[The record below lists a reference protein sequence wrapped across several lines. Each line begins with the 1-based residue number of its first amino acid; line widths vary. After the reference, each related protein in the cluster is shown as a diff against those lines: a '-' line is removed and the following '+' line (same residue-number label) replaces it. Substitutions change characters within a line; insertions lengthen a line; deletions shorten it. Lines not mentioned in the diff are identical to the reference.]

1 MAAPRKKTEHGGPA
15 SLVDPVYRK
24 FTRSVQRALSGDDFY
39 RFFMESIANADNQIQ
54 FSNRR
59 EVKSVDPVWV
69 ENIEASMEAF
79 QHIIAMPRQE
89 FKEDE
94 LIVNVAYARRTG
106 QDVVRHLASHA
117 ALVEDYNKEDG
128 TVRPSR
134 VLQKYR
140 EESLGLYENRL
151 VFTALEQAYHF
162 TKIRHDALFGAMNDE
177 FGAKLK
183 VTSNMESATE
193 LVHMDLF
200 LHIRSTESML
210 ETDEK
215 NRDIFNRIS
224 RLYRV
229 LGVFM
234 NSPFAQQLAQFDR
247 VKGAI
252 HKTNILKRNPDYKA
266 AVKLLEFLR
275 SYDQVGYV
283 IAVVEQNPTVSET
296 FEKDIYHNILFNYLI
311 LKGYL
316 EDEESRRLPVLRK
329 PRQRKLK
336 PKFIKQV
343 IEELTEDYD
352 LPDVEVRKIL
362 IEELTKEQLMQE
374 EAAERRRL
382 VEEQAQ
388 RKKAEQERIK
398 AEKAAEKERLRQQRE
413 AERERIR
420 QEKAAEEA
428 RLQQEKME
436 REIEDRRRSG
446 LLKKEL
452 RRFNEELADRL
463 SQREAAA
470 EAAKAVKQQEDFAD
484 AARLL
489 EETQQR
495 KQEAAER
502 MERRRQ
508 EEKERLLREEKAEKD
523 RIRQEKKAE
532 AERRRQEEE
541 ARRAE
546 ELRQQ
551 QEAAERA
558 QQEQMAR
565 DMAALRPYLDEV
577 GVFTENRESRLRL
590 RAEEERRRA
599 EDARQREEA
608 RRRRREQKQ
617 LGNI

>member
-1 MAAPRKKTEHGGPA
+1 MAESKEKVNKKDL
-15 SLVDPVYRK
+15 LVDPVYRK

-106 QDVVRHLASHA
+106 QDVVRHLSSHA
-117 ALVEDYNKEDG
+117 ALVEDYNEEDG

-162 TKIRHDALFGAMNDE
+162 TKIRHDALFGAMGDQ

-224 RLYRV
+224 RLYRL

-234 NSPFAQQLAQFDR
+234 SSPFAQQLAQFDR

-388 RKKAEQERIK
+388 RKKEEQARIK
-398 AEKAAEKERLRQQRE
+398 AEKAAEKARIKAEKE
-413 AERERIR
+413 AEAARRR
-420 QEKAAEEA
+420 AEKEAEEQR
-428 RLQQEKME
+428 RLYERME
-436 REIEDRRRSG
+436 RETEDRRRKQALSAE
-446 LLKKEL
+446 LEYFREHLPERLAQRAEAEAEL
-452 RRFNEELADRL
+452 RQRA
-463 SQREAAA
+463 QREDYADAVQLLD
-470 EAAKAVKQQEDFAD
+470 EAAQREQEERER
-484 AARLL
+484 AAKL
-489 EETQQR
+489 
-495 KQEAAER
+495 
-502 MERRRQ
+502 RQ
-508 EEKERLLREEKAEKD
+508 EEKERRARERAA
-523 RIRQEKKAE
+523 AE
-532 AERRRQEEE
+532 AQRRQERQEE
-541 ARRAE
+541 KRRAE
-546 ELRQQ
+546 EEQAQQDAAASAPYQAALRLFDQQLPVRRQLRQQ
-551 QEAAERA
+551 Q
-558 QQEQMAR
+558 QEDR
-565 DMAALRPYLDEV
+565 R
-577 GVFTENRESRLRL
+577 
-590 RAEEERRRA
+590 RAEEERRAAIQQR
-599 EDARQREEA
+599 RQRTQSGI
-608 RRRRREQKQ
+608 R
-617 LGNI
+617 

>member
-1 MAAPRKKTEHGGPA
+1 MAASKEKVNKKDL
-15 SLVDPVYRK
+15 LVDPVYRK

-106 QDVVRHLASHA
+106 QDVVRHLSSHA
-117 ALVEDYNKEDG
+117 ALVEDYNEEDG

-162 TKIRHDALFGAMNDE
+162 TKIRHDALFGAMGDQ

-224 RLYRV
+224 RLYRL

-234 NSPFAQQLAQFDR
+234 SSPFAQQLAQFDR

-388 RKKAEQERIK
+388 RKKEEQARIK
-398 AEKAAEKERLRQQRE
+398 AEKAAEKARIKAEKE
-413 AERERIR
+413 AEAARRR
-420 QEKAAEEA
+420 AEKEAEEQR
-428 RLQQEKME
+428 RLYERME
-436 REIEDRRRSG
+436 RETEDRRRKQALSAE
-446 LLKKEL
+446 LEYFREHLPERLAQRAEIEAEL
-452 RRFNEELADRL
+452 RQRT
-463 SQREAAA
+463 QREDYADAVQLLD
-470 EAAKAVKQQEDFAD
+470 EAAQREQEERER
-484 AARLL
+484 AAKL
-489 EETQQR
+489 
-495 KQEAAER
+495 
-502 MERRRQ
+502 RQ
-508 EEKERLLREEKAEKD
+508 EEKERRARERAA
-523 RIRQEKKAE
+523 AE
-532 AERRRQEEE
+532 AQRRQERQEE
-541 ARRAE
+541 KRRAE
-546 ELRQQ
+546 EEQAQQDVAASAPYQAALRLFDQQLPVRRQLRQQ
-551 QEAAERA
+551 Q
-558 QQEQMAR
+558 QEDR
-565 DMAALRPYLDEV
+565 R
-577 GVFTENRESRLRL
+577 
-590 RAEEERRRA
+590 RAEEERRAAIQQR
-599 EDARQREEA
+599 RQRTQSGI
-608 RRRRREQKQ
+608 R
-617 LGNI
+617 

>member
-106 QDVVRHLASHA
+106 QDVVRHLSSHA
-117 ALVEDYNKEDG
+117 ALVEDYNEEDG

-162 TKIRHDALFGAMNDE
+162 TKIRHDALFGAMGDQ

-224 RLYRV
+224 RLYRL

-388 RKKAEQERIK
+388 RKKEEQARIK
-398 AEKAAEKERLRQQRE
+398 AEKAAEKARIKAEKE
-413 AERERIR
+413 AEAARRR
-420 QEKAAEEA
+420 AEKEAEESR
-428 RLQQEKME
+428 RLYERME
-436 REIEDRRRSG
+436 RETEDRRRKQALSAE
-446 LLKKEL
+446 LEYFREHLPERLAQRAEAEAEL
-452 RRFNEELADRL
+452 RQRA
-463 SQREAAA
+463 QREDYADAVQLLD
-470 EAAKAVKQQEDFAD
+470 EAAQREQEERER
-484 AARLL
+484 AAKL
-489 EETQQR
+489 
-495 KQEAAER
+495 
-502 MERRRQ
+502 RQ
-508 EEKERLLREEKAEKD
+508 EEKERRARERAA
-523 RIRQEKKAE
+523 AE
-532 AERRRQEEE
+532 AQRRQERQEE
-541 ARRAE
+541 KRRAE
-546 ELRQQ
+546 EEQAQQDAAASAPYQAALCLFDQQLPVRRQLRQQ
-551 QEAAERA
+551 Q
-558 QQEQMAR
+558 QEDR
-565 DMAALRPYLDEV
+565 R
-577 GVFTENRESRLRL
+577 
-590 RAEEERRRA
+590 RAEEERRAAIQQR
-599 EDARQREEA
+599 RQRTQSGI
-608 RRRRREQKQ
+608 R
-617 LGNI
+617 

>member
-106 QDVVRHLASHA
+106 QDVVRHLSSHA
-117 ALVEDYNKEDG
+117 ALVEDYNEEDG

-162 TKIRHDALFGAMNDE
+162 TKIRHDALFGAMGDQ

-215 NRDIFNRIS
+215 NRDIFDRIS
-224 RLYRV
+224 RLYRL

-234 NSPFAQQLAQFDR
+234 SSPFAQQLAQFDR

-388 RKKAEQERIK
+388 RKKEEQARIK
-398 AEKAAEKERLRQQRE
+398 AEKAAEKARIKAEKE
-413 AERERIR
+413 AEAARRR
-420 QEKAAEEA
+420 AEKEAEEQR
-428 RLQQEKME
+428 RLYERME
-436 REIEDRRRSG
+436 RETEDRRRKQALSAE
-446 LLKKEL
+446 LEYFREHLPERLAQRAEAEAEL
-452 RRFNEELADRL
+452 RQRA
-463 SQREAAA
+463 QREDYADAVQLLD
-470 EAAKAVKQQEDFAD
+470 EAA
-484 AARLL
+484 
-489 EETQQR
+489 QR
-495 KQEAAER
+495 KQEERERAAKL
-502 MERRRQ
+502 RQ
-508 EEKERLLREEKAEKD
+508 EEKERRARERAA
-523 RIRQEKKAE
+523 AE
-532 AERRRQEEE
+532 AQRRQERQEE
-541 ARRAE
+541 KRRAE
-546 ELRQQ
+546 EEQAQQDAAASAPYQAALRLFDQQLPVRRQLRQQ
-551 QEAAERA
+551 Q
-558 QQEQMAR
+558 QEDR
-565 DMAALRPYLDEV
+565 R
-577 GVFTENRESRLRL
+577 
-590 RAEEERRRA
+590 RAEEERRAAIQQR
-599 EDARQREEA
+599 RQRTQSGI
-608 RRRRREQKQ
+608 R
-617 LGNI
+617 

>member
-106 QDVVRHLASHA
+106 QDVVRHLSSHA
-117 ALVEDYNKEDG
+117 ALVEDYNEEEG

-162 TKIRHDALFGAMNDE
+162 TKIRHDALFGAMGDQ

-224 RLYRV
+224 RLYRL

-234 NSPFAQQLAQFDR
+234 SSPFAQQVAQFDR

-388 RKKAEQERIK
+388 RKKEEQARIK
-398 AEKAAEKERLRQQRE
+398 AEKTAEKARIKAEKEAEAARRRAEKE
-413 AERERIR
+413 AEESRRLYER
-420 QEKAAEEA
+420 
-428 RLQQEKME
+428 ME
-436 REIEDRRRSG
+436 RETEDRRRKQALSAE
-446 LLKKEL
+446 LEYFREHLPERLAQRAEAEAEL
-452 RRFNEELADRL
+452 RQRA
-463 SQREAAA
+463 QREDYADAVQLLD
-470 EAAKAVKQQEDFAD
+470 EAAQREQEERER
-484 AARLL
+484 AAKL
-489 EETQQR
+489 
-495 KQEAAER
+495 
-502 MERRRQ
+502 RQ
-508 EEKERLLREEKAEKD
+508 EEKERRARERAA
-523 RIRQEKKAE
+523 AE
-532 AERRRQEEE
+532 AQRRQERQEE
-541 ARRAE
+541 KRRAE
-546 ELRQQ
+546 EEQAQQDVAASAPYQAALRLFDQQLPVRRQLRQQ
-551 QEAAERA
+551 Q
-558 QQEQMAR
+558 QEDR
-565 DMAALRPYLDEV
+565 C
-577 GVFTENRESRLRL
+577 
-590 RAEEERRRA
+590 RAEEERRAAIQQR
-599 EDARQREEA
+599 RQRTQSGI
-608 RRRRREQKQ
+608 R
-617 LGNI
+617 

>member
-1 MAAPRKKTEHGGPA
+1 MAASKEKVNKKDL
-15 SLVDPVYRK
+15 LVDPVYRK

-106 QDVVRHLASHA
+106 QDVVRHLSSHA
-117 ALVEDYNKEDG
+117 ALVEDYNEEDG

-162 TKIRHDALFGAMNDE
+162 TKIRHDALFGAMGDQ

-224 RLYRV
+224 RLYRL

-234 NSPFAQQLAQFDR
+234 SSPFAQQLAQFDR
-247 VKGAI
+247 IKGAI

-296 FEKDIYHNILFNYLI
+296 FEKDISHNLLFNYLI

-388 RKKAEQERIK
+388 RKKEEQARIK
-398 AEKAAEKERLRQQRE
+398 AEKAAEKARIKAEKE
-413 AERERIR
+413 AEAARRR
-420 QEKAAEEA
+420 AEKEAEEQR
-428 RLQQEKME
+428 RLYERME
-436 REIEDRRRSG
+436 RETEDRRRKQALSAE
-446 LLKKEL
+446 LEYFREHLPERLAQRAEAEAEL
-452 RRFNEELADRL
+452 RQRA
-463 SQREAAA
+463 QREDYADAVQLLD
-470 EAAKAVKQQEDFAD
+470 EAAQREQEERER
-484 AARLL
+484 AAKL
-489 EETQQR
+489 
-495 KQEAAER
+495 
-502 MERRRQ
+502 RQ
-508 EEKERLLREEKAEKD
+508 EEKERRARERAA
-523 RIRQEKKAE
+523 AE
-532 AERRRQEEE
+532 AQRRQERQEE
-541 ARRAE
+541 KRRAE
-546 ELRQQ
+546 EEQAQQDAAASAPYQAALRLFDQQLPVRRQLRQQ
-551 QEAAERA
+551 Q
-558 QQEQMAR
+558 QEDR
-565 DMAALRPYLDEV
+565 R
-577 GVFTENRESRLRL
+577 
-590 RAEEERRRA
+590 RAEEERRAAIQQR
-599 EDARQREEA
+599 RQRTQSGI
-608 RRRRREQKQ
+608 R
-617 LGNI
+617 

>member
-106 QDVVRHLASHA
+106 QDVVRHLSSHA
-117 ALVEDYNKEDG
+117 ALVEDYNEEEG

-162 TKIRHDALFGAMNDE
+162 TKIRHDALFGAMGDQ

-224 RLYRV
+224 RLYRL

-234 NSPFAQQLAQFDR
+234 SSPFAQQLAQFDR

-388 RKKAEQERIK
+388 RKKEEQARIK
-398 AEKAAEKERLRQQRE
+398 AEKTAEKARIKAEKEAEAARRRAEKE
-413 AERERIR
+413 AEESRRLYER
-420 QEKAAEEA
+420 
-428 RLQQEKME
+428 ME
-436 REIEDRRRSG
+436 RETEDRRRKQALSAE
-446 LLKKEL
+446 LEYFREHLPERLAQRAEAEAEL
-452 RRFNEELADRL
+452 RQRA
-463 SQREAAA
+463 QREDYADAVQLLD
-470 EAAKAVKQQEDFAD
+470 EAAQREQEERER
-484 AARLL
+484 AAKL
-489 EETQQR
+489 
-495 KQEAAER
+495 
-502 MERRRQ
+502 RQ
-508 EEKERLLREEKAEKD
+508 EEKERRARERAA
-523 RIRQEKKAE
+523 AE
-532 AERRRQEEE
+532 AQRRQERQEE
-541 ARRAE
+541 KRRAE
-546 ELRQQ
+546 EEQAQQDVAASAPYQAALRLFDQQLPVRRQLRQQ
-551 QEAAERA
+551 Q
-558 QQEQMAR
+558 QEDR
-565 DMAALRPYLDEV
+565 C
-577 GVFTENRESRLRL
+577 
-590 RAEEERRRA
+590 RAEEERRAAIQQR
-599 EDARQREEA
+599 RQRTQSGI
-608 RRRRREQKQ
+608 R
-617 LGNI
+617 

>member
-106 QDVVRHLASHA
+106 QDVVRHLSSHA
-117 ALVEDYNKEDG
+117 ALVEDYNEEEG

-162 TKIRHDALFGAMNDE
+162 TKIRHDALFGAMGDQ

-224 RLYRV
+224 RLYRL

-234 NSPFAQQLAQFDR
+234 SSPFAQQVAQFDR

-388 RKKAEQERIK
+388 RKKEEQARIK
-398 AEKAAEKERLRQQRE
+398 AEKAAEKARIKAEKE
-413 AERERIR
+413 AEAARRR
-420 QEKAAEEA
+420 AEKEAEESR
-428 RLQQEKME
+428 RLYERME
-436 REIEDRRRSG
+436 RETEDRRRKQALSAE
-446 LLKKEL
+446 LEYFREHLPERLAQRAEAEAEL
-452 RRFNEELADRL
+452 RQRA
-463 SQREAAA
+463 QREDYADAVQLLD
-470 EAAKAVKQQEDFAD
+470 EAAQREQEERER
-484 AARLL
+484 AAKL
-489 EETQQR
+489 
-495 KQEAAER
+495 
-502 MERRRQ
+502 RQ
-508 EEKERLLREEKAEKD
+508 EEKERRARERAA
-523 RIRQEKKAE
+523 AE
-532 AERRRQEEE
+532 AQRRQERQEE
-541 ARRAE
+541 KRRAE
-546 ELRQQ
+546 EEQAQQDVAASAPYQAALRLFDQQLPVRRQLRQQ
-551 QEAAERA
+551 Q
-558 QQEQMAR
+558 QEDR
-565 DMAALRPYLDEV
+565 C
-577 GVFTENRESRLRL
+577 
-590 RAEEERRRA
+590 RAEEERRAAIQQR
-599 EDARQREEA
+599 RQRTQSGI
-608 RRRRREQKQ
+608 R
-617 LGNI
+617 

>member
-1 MAAPRKKTEHGGPA
+1 MAAPRKNTEHGGPA

-106 QDVVRHLASHA
+106 QDVVRHLSSHA
-117 ALVEDYNKEDG
+117 ALVEDYNEEDG

-162 TKIRHDALFGAMNDE
+162 TKIRHDALFGAMGDQ

-224 RLYRV
+224 RLYRL

-388 RKKAEQERIK
+388 RKKEEQARIK
-398 AEKAAEKERLRQQRE
+398 AEKAAEKARIKAEKE
-413 AERERIR
+413 AEAARRR
-420 QEKAAEEA
+420 AEKEAEEQR
-428 RLQQEKME
+428 RLYERME
-436 REIEDRRRSG
+436 RETEDRRRKQALSAE
-446 LLKKEL
+446 LEYFREHLPERLAQRAEAEAEL
-452 RRFNEELADRL
+452 RQRA
-463 SQREAAA
+463 QREDYADAVQLLD
-470 EAAKAVKQQEDFAD
+470 EAAQREQEERER
-484 AARLL
+484 AAKL
-489 EETQQR
+489 
-495 KQEAAER
+495 
-502 MERRRQ
+502 RQ
-508 EEKERLLREEKAEKD
+508 EEKERRARERAA
-523 RIRQEKKAE
+523 AE
-532 AERRRQEEE
+532 AQRRQERQEE
-541 ARRAE
+541 KRRAE
-546 ELRQQ
+546 EEQAQQDAAASAPYQAALRLFDQQLPVRRQLRQQ
-551 QEAAERA
+551 Q
-558 QQEQMAR
+558 QEDR
-565 DMAALRPYLDEV
+565 R
-577 GVFTENRESRLRL
+577 
-590 RAEEERRRA
+590 RAEEERRAAIQQR
-599 EDARQREEA
+599 RQRTQSGI
-608 RRRRREQKQ
+608 R
-617 LGNI
+617 

>member
-39 RFFMESIANADNQIQ
+39 QFFMESIANADNQIQ

-106 QDVVRHLASHA
+106 QDVVRHLSSHA
-117 ALVEDYNKEDG
+117 ALVEDYNEEEG

-162 TKIRHDALFGAMNDE
+162 TKIRHDALFGAMGDQ

-224 RLYRV
+224 RLYRL

-316 EDEESRRLPVLRK
+316 EDEESRRLPMLRK

-388 RKKAEQERIK
+388 RKREEQARIK
-398 AEKAAEKERLRQQRE
+398 AEKAAEKARIKAEKE
-413 AERERIR
+413 AEAARRR
-420 QEKAAEEA
+420 AEKEAEESR
-428 RLQQEKME
+428 RLYERME
-436 REIEDRRRSG
+436 RETEDRRRKQALSAE
-446 LLKKEL
+446 LEYFREHLPERLAQRAEAEAEL
-452 RRFNEELADRL
+452 RQRA
-463 SQREAAA
+463 QREDYADAVQLLD
-470 EAAKAVKQQEDFAD
+470 EAAQREQEERER
-484 AARLL
+484 AAKL
-489 EETQQR
+489 
-495 KQEAAER
+495 
-502 MERRRQ
+502 RQ
-508 EEKERLLREEKAEKD
+508 EEKERRARERAA
-523 RIRQEKKAE
+523 AE
-532 AERRRQEEE
+532 AQRRQERQEE
-541 ARRAE
+541 KRRAE
-546 ELRQQ
+546 EEQAQQDAAASAPYQAALRLFDQQLPVRRQLRQQ
-551 QEAAERA
+551 Q
-558 QQEQMAR
+558 QEDR
-565 DMAALRPYLDEV
+565 R
-577 GVFTENRESRLRL
+577 
-590 RAEEERRRA
+590 RAEEERRAAIQQR
-599 EDARQREEA
+599 RQRTQSGI
-608 RRRRREQKQ
+608 R
-617 LGNI
+617 

>member
-79 QHIIAMPRQE
+79 QQIIAMPRQE

-106 QDVVRHLASHA
+106 QDVVRHLSSHA
-117 ALVEDYNKEDG
+117 ALVEDYNEEDG

-162 TKIRHDALFGAMNDE
+162 TKIRHDALFGAMGDQ

-224 RLYRV
+224 RLYRL

-234 NSPFAQQLAQFDR
+234 SSPFAQQLAQFDR

-388 RKKAEQERIK
+388 RKKEEQARIK
-398 AEKAAEKERLRQQRE
+398 AEKAAEKARIKAEKE
-413 AERERIR
+413 AEAARRR
-420 QEKAAEEA
+420 AEKEAEEQR
-428 RLQQEKME
+428 RLYERME
-436 REIEDRRRSG
+436 RETEDRRRKQALSAE
-446 LLKKEL
+446 LEYFREHLPERLAQRAEAEAEL
-452 RRFNEELADRL
+452 RQRA
-463 SQREAAA
+463 QREDYADAVQLLD
-470 EAAKAVKQQEDFAD
+470 EAAQREQEERER
-484 AARLL
+484 AAKL
-489 EETQQR
+489 
-495 KQEAAER
+495 
-502 MERRRQ
+502 RQ
-508 EEKERLLREEKAEKD
+508 EEKERRARERAA
-523 RIRQEKKAE
+523 AE
-532 AERRRQEEE
+532 AQRRQERQEE
-541 ARRAE
+541 KRRAE
-546 ELRQQ
+546 EEQAQQDAAASAPYQAALRLFDQQLPVRRQLRQQ
-551 QEAAERA
+551 Q
-558 QQEQMAR
+558 QEDR
-565 DMAALRPYLDEV
+565 R
-577 GVFTENRESRLRL
+577 
-590 RAEEERRRA
+590 RAEEERRAAIQQR
-599 EDARQREEA
+599 RQRTQSGI
-608 RRRRREQKQ
+608 R
-617 LGNI
+617 

>member
-1 MAAPRKKTEHGGPA
+1 MAASKEKVNKKDL
-15 SLVDPVYRK
+15 LVDSVYRK

-106 QDVVRHLASHA
+106 QDVVRHLSSHA
-117 ALVEDYNKEDG
+117 ALVEDYNEEDG

-162 TKIRHDALFGAMNDE
+162 TKIRHDALFGAMGDQ

-224 RLYRV
+224 RLYRL

-234 NSPFAQQLAQFDR
+234 SSPFAQQLAQFDR

-388 RKKAEQERIK
+388 RKKEEQARIK
-398 AEKAAEKERLRQQRE
+398 AEKAAEKARIKAEKE
-413 AERERIR
+413 AEAARRR
-420 QEKAAEEA
+420 AEKEAEESR
-428 RLQQEKME
+428 RLYERME
-436 REIEDRRRSG
+436 RETEDRRRKQALSAE
-446 LLKKEL
+446 LEYFREHLPERLAQRAEAEAEL
-452 RRFNEELADRL
+452 RQRA
-463 SQREAAA
+463 QREDYADAVQLLD
-470 EAAKAVKQQEDFAD
+470 EAAQREQEERER
-484 AARLL
+484 AAKL
-489 EETQQR
+489 
-495 KQEAAER
+495 
-502 MERRRQ
+502 RQ
-508 EEKERLLREEKAEKD
+508 EEKERRARERAA
-523 RIRQEKKAE
+523 AE
-532 AERRRQEEE
+532 AQRRQERQEE
-541 ARRAE
+541 KRRAE
-546 ELRQQ
+546 EEQAQQDAAASAPYQAALCLFDQQLPVRRQLRQQ
-551 QEAAERA
+551 Q
-558 QQEQMAR
+558 QEDR
-565 DMAALRPYLDEV
+565 R
-577 GVFTENRESRLRL
+577 
-590 RAEEERRRA
+590 RAEEERRAAIQQR
-599 EDARQREEA
+599 RQRTQSGI
-608 RRRRREQKQ
+608 R
-617 LGNI
+617 

>member
-1 MAAPRKKTEHGGPA
+1 MAASKEKVNKKDL
-15 SLVDPVYRK
+15 LVDPVYRK

-106 QDVVRHLASHA
+106 QDVVRHLSSHA
-117 ALVEDYNKEDG
+117 ALVEDYNEEEG

-162 TKIRHDALFGAMNDE
+162 TKIRHDALFGAMGDQ

-224 RLYRV
+224 RLYRL

-388 RKKAEQERIK
+388 RKREEQARIK
-398 AEKAAEKERLRQQRE
+398 AEKAAEKARIKAEKE
-413 AERERIR
+413 AEAARRR
-420 QEKAAEEA
+420 AEKEAEESR
-428 RLQQEKME
+428 RLYERME
-436 REIEDRRRSG
+436 RETEDRRRKQALSAE
-446 LLKKEL
+446 LEYFREHLPERLAQRAEAEAEL
-452 RRFNEELADRL
+452 RQRA
-463 SQREAAA
+463 QREDYADAVQLLD
-470 EAAKAVKQQEDFAD
+470 EAAQREQEERER
-484 AARLL
+484 AAKL
-489 EETQQR
+489 
-495 KQEAAER
+495 
-502 MERRRQ
+502 RQ
-508 EEKERLLREEKAEKD
+508 EEKERRARERAA
-523 RIRQEKKAE
+523 AE
-532 AERRRQEEE
+532 AQRRQERQEE
-541 ARRAE
+541 KRRAE
-546 ELRQQ
+546 EELAQQDAAASAPYQAALRLFDQQLPVRRQLRQQ
-551 QEAAERA
+551 Q
-558 QQEQMAR
+558 QEDR
-565 DMAALRPYLDEV
+565 R
-577 GVFTENRESRLRL
+577 
-590 RAEEERRRA
+590 RAEEERRAAIQQR
-599 EDARQREEA
+599 RQRTQSGI
-608 RRRRREQKQ
+608 R
-617 LGNI
+617 

>member
-1 MAAPRKKTEHGGPA
+1 MAASKEKVNKKDL
-15 SLVDPVYRK
+15 LVDPVYRK

-106 QDVVRHLASHA
+106 QDVVRHLSSHA
-117 ALVEDYNKEDG
+117 ALVEDYNEEDG

-162 TKIRHDALFGAMNDE
+162 TKIRHDALFGAMGDQ

-224 RLYRV
+224 RLYRL

-234 NSPFAQQLAQFDR
+234 SSPFAQQLAQFDR
-247 VKGAI
+247 IKGAI

-388 RKKAEQERIK
+388 RKKEEQARIK
-398 AEKAAEKERLRQQRE
+398 AEKAAEKARIKAEKE
-413 AERERIR
+413 AEAARRR
-420 QEKAAEEA
+420 AEKEAEEQR
-428 RLQQEKME
+428 RLYERME
-436 REIEDRRRSG
+436 RETEDRRRKQALSAE
-446 LLKKEL
+446 LEYFREHLPERLAQRAEAEAEL
-452 RRFNEELADRL
+452 RQRA
-463 SQREAAA
+463 QREDYADAVQLLD
-470 EAAKAVKQQEDFAD
+470 EAAQREQEERER
-484 AARLL
+484 AAKL
-489 EETQQR
+489 
-495 KQEAAER
+495 
-502 MERRRQ
+502 RQ
-508 EEKERLLREEKAEKD
+508 EEKERRARERAA
-523 RIRQEKKAE
+523 AE
-532 AERRRQEEE
+532 AQRRQERQEE
-541 ARRAE
+541 KRRAE
-546 ELRQQ
+546 EEQAQQDAAASAPYQAALRLFDQQLPVRRQLRQQ
-551 QEAAERA
+551 Q
-558 QQEQMAR
+558 QEDR
-565 DMAALRPYLDEV
+565 R
-577 GVFTENRESRLRL
+577 
-590 RAEEERRRA
+590 RAEEERRAAIQQR
-599 EDARQREEA
+599 RQRTQSGI
-608 RRRRREQKQ
+608 R
-617 LGNI
+617 

>member
-106 QDVVRHLASHA
+106 QDVVRHLSSHA
-117 ALVEDYNKEDG
+117 ALVEDYNEEDG

-162 TKIRHDALFGAMNDE
+162 TKIRHDALFGAMGDQ

-224 RLYRV
+224 RLYRL

-234 NSPFAQQLAQFDR
+234 SSPFAQQLAQFDR

-388 RKKAEQERIK
+388 RKKEEQARIK
-398 AEKAAEKERLRQQRE
+398 AEKAAEKARIKAEKE
-413 AERERIR
+413 AEAARRR
-420 QEKAAEEA
+420 AEKEAEEQR
-428 RLQQEKME
+428 RLYERME
-436 REIEDRRRSG
+436 RETEDRRRKQALSAE
-446 LLKKEL
+446 LEYFREHLPERLAQRAEIEAEL
-452 RRFNEELADRL
+452 RQRT
-463 SQREAAA
+463 QREDYADAVQLLD
-470 EAAKAVKQQEDFAD
+470 EAAQREQEERER
-484 AARLL
+484 AAKL
-489 EETQQR
+489 
-495 KQEAAER
+495 
-502 MERRRQ
+502 RQ
-508 EEKERLLREEKAEKD
+508 EEKERRARERAA
-523 RIRQEKKAE
+523 AE
-532 AERRRQEEE
+532 AQRRQERQEE
-541 ARRAE
+541 KRRAE
-546 ELRQQ
+546 EEQAQQDVAASAPYQAALRLFDQQLPVRRQLRQQ
-551 QEAAERA
+551 Q
-558 QQEQMAR
+558 QEDR
-565 DMAALRPYLDEV
+565 R
-577 GVFTENRESRLRL
+577 
-590 RAEEERRRA
+590 RAEEERRAAIQQR
-599 EDARQREEA
+599 RQRTQSGI
-608 RRRRREQKQ
+608 R
-617 LGNI
+617 

>member
-106 QDVVRHLASHA
+106 QDVVRHLSSHA
-117 ALVEDYNKEDG
+117 ALVEDYNEEDG

-162 TKIRHDALFGAMNDE
+162 TKIRHDALFGAMGDQ

-224 RLYRV
+224 RLYRL

-388 RKKAEQERIK
+388 RKKEEQARIK
-398 AEKAAEKERLRQQRE
+398 AEKAAEKARIKAEKE
-413 AERERIR
+413 AEAARRR
-420 QEKAAEEA
+420 AEKEAEEQR
-428 RLQQEKME
+428 RLYERME
-436 REIEDRRRSG
+436 RETEDRRRKQALSAE
-446 LLKKEL
+446 LEYFREHLPERLAQRAEAEAEL
-452 RRFNEELADRL
+452 RQRA
-463 SQREAAA
+463 QREDYADAVQLLD
-470 EAAKAVKQQEDFAD
+470 EAAQREQEERER
-484 AARLL
+484 AAKL
-489 EETQQR
+489 
-495 KQEAAER
+495 
-502 MERRRQ
+502 RQ
-508 EEKERLLREEKAEKD
+508 EEKERRARERAA
-523 RIRQEKKAE
+523 AE
-532 AERRRQEEE
+532 AQRRQERQEE
-541 ARRAE
+541 KRRAE
-546 ELRQQ
+546 EEQAQQDAAASAPYQAALRLFDQQLPVRRQLRQQ
-551 QEAAERA
+551 Q
-558 QQEQMAR
+558 QEDR
-565 DMAALRPYLDEV
+565 R
-577 GVFTENRESRLRL
+577 
-590 RAEEERRRA
+590 RAEEERHAAIQQR
-599 EDARQREEA
+599 RQRTQSGI
-608 RRRRREQKQ
+608 R
-617 LGNI
+617 

>member
-106 QDVVRHLASHA
+106 QDVVRHLSSHA
-117 ALVEDYNKEDG
+117 ALVEDYNEEEG

-162 TKIRHDALFGAMNDE
+162 TKIRHDALFGAMGDQ

-224 RLYRV
+224 RLYRL

-316 EDEESRRLPVLRK
+316 EDEESRRLPMLRK

-388 RKKAEQERIK
+388 RKKEEQARIK
-398 AEKAAEKERLRQQRE
+398 AEKAAEKARIKAEKE
-413 AERERIR
+413 AEAARRR
-420 QEKAAEEA
+420 AEKEAEEQR
-428 RLQQEKME
+428 RLYERME
-436 REIEDRRRSG
+436 RETEDRRRKQALSAE
-446 LLKKEL
+446 LEYFREHLPERLAQRAEAEAEL
-452 RRFNEELADRL
+452 RQRA
-463 SQREAAA
+463 QREDYADAVQLLD
-470 EAAKAVKQQEDFAD
+470 EAAQREQEERER
-484 AARLL
+484 AAKL
-489 EETQQR
+489 
-495 KQEAAER
+495 
-502 MERRRQ
+502 RQ
-508 EEKERLLREEKAEKD
+508 EEKERRARERAA
-523 RIRQEKKAE
+523 AE
-532 AERRRQEEE
+532 AQRRQERQEE
-541 ARRAE
+541 KRRAE
-546 ELRQQ
+546 EEQAQQDAAASAPYQAALRLFDQQLPVRRQLRQQ
-551 QEAAERA
+551 Q
-558 QQEQMAR
+558 QEDR
-565 DMAALRPYLDEV
+565 R
-577 GVFTENRESRLRL
+577 
-590 RAEEERRRA
+590 RAEEERRAAIQQR
-599 EDARQREEA
+599 RQRTQSGI
-608 RRRRREQKQ
+608 R
-617 LGNI
+617 

>member
-106 QDVVRHLASHA
+106 QDVVRHLSSHA
-117 ALVEDYNKEDG
+117 ALVEDYNEEDG

-162 TKIRHDALFGAMNDE
+162 TKIRHDALFGAMGDQ

-224 RLYRV
+224 RLYRL

-234 NSPFAQQLAQFDR
+234 SSPFAQQLAQFDR

-316 EDEESRRLPVLRK
+316 EDEESRRLPMLRK

-388 RKKAEQERIK
+388 RKKEEQARIK
-398 AEKAAEKERLRQQRE
+398 AEKAAEKARIKAEKE
-413 AERERIR
+413 AEAARRR
-420 QEKAAEEA
+420 AEKEAEEQR
-428 RLQQEKME
+428 RLYERME
-436 REIEDRRRSG
+436 RETEDRRRKQALSAE
-446 LLKKEL
+446 LEYFREHLPERLAQRAEVEAEL
-452 RRFNEELADRL
+452 RQRA
-463 SQREAAA
+463 QREDYADAVQLLD
-470 EAAKAVKQQEDFAD
+470 EAAQREQEERER
-484 AARLL
+484 AAKL
-489 EETQQR
+489 
-495 KQEAAER
+495 
-502 MERRRQ
+502 RQ
-508 EEKERLLREEKAEKD
+508 EEKERRARERAA
-523 RIRQEKKAE
+523 AE
-532 AERRRQEEE
+532 AQRRQERQEE
-541 ARRAE
+541 KRRAE
-546 ELRQQ
+546 EEQAQQDVAASAPYQAALRLFDQQLPVRRQLRQQ
-551 QEAAERA
+551 Q
-558 QQEQMAR
+558 QEDR
-565 DMAALRPYLDEV
+565 R
-577 GVFTENRESRLRL
+577 
-590 RAEEERRRA
+590 RAEEERRAAIQQR
-599 EDARQREEA
+599 RQRTQSGI
-608 RRRRREQKQ
+608 R
-617 LGNI
+617 

>member
-106 QDVVRHLASHA
+106 QDVVRHLSSHA
-117 ALVEDYNKEDG
+117 ALVEDYNEEDG

-162 TKIRHDALFGAMNDE
+162 TKIRHDALFGAMGDQ

-224 RLYRV
+224 RLYRL

-234 NSPFAQQLAQFDR
+234 SSPFAQQLAQFDR

-388 RKKAEQERIK
+388 RKKEEQARIK
-398 AEKAAEKERLRQQRE
+398 AEKAAEKARIKAEKE
-413 AERERIR
+413 AEAARRR
-420 QEKAAEEA
+420 AEKEAEESR
-428 RLQQEKME
+428 RLYERME
-436 REIEDRRRSG
+436 RETEDRRRKQALSAE
-446 LLKKEL
+446 LEYFREHLPERLAQRAEAEAEL
-452 RRFNEELADRL
+452 RQRA
-463 SQREAAA
+463 QREDYADAVQLLD
-470 EAAKAVKQQEDFAD
+470 EAAQREQEERER
-484 AARLL
+484 AAKL
-489 EETQQR
+489 
-495 KQEAAER
+495 
-502 MERRRQ
+502 RQ
-508 EEKERLLREEKAEKD
+508 EEKERRARERAA
-523 RIRQEKKAE
+523 AE
-532 AERRRQEEE
+532 AQRRQERQEE
-541 ARRAE
+541 KRRAE
-546 ELRQQ
+546 EEQAQQDAAASAPYQAALCLFDQQLPVRRQLRQQ
-551 QEAAERA
+551 Q
-558 QQEQMAR
+558 QEDR
-565 DMAALRPYLDEV
+565 R
-577 GVFTENRESRLRL
+577 
-590 RAEEERRRA
+590 RAEEERRAAIQQR
-599 EDARQREEA
+599 RQRTQSGI
-608 RRRRREQKQ
+608 R
-617 LGNI
+617 

>member
-106 QDVVRHLASHA
+106 QDVVRHLSSHA
-117 ALVEDYNKEDG
+117 ALVEDYNEEDG

-162 TKIRHDALFGAMNDE
+162 TKIRHDALFGAMGDQ

-224 RLYRV
+224 RLYRL

-234 NSPFAQQLAQFDR
+234 SSPFAQQLAQFDR

-388 RKKAEQERIK
+388 RKKEEQARIK
-398 AEKAAEKERLRQQRE
+398 AEKAAEKARIKAEKE
-413 AERERIR
+413 AEAARRR
-420 QEKAAEEA
+420 AEKEAEEQR
-428 RLQQEKME
+428 RLYERME
-436 REIEDRRRSG
+436 RETEDRRRKQALSAE
-446 LLKKEL
+446 LEYFREHLPERLAQRAEAEAEL
-452 RRFNEELADRL
+452 RQRA
-463 SQREAAA
+463 QREDYADAVQLLD
-470 EAAKAVKQQEDFAD
+470 EAAQREQEERER
-484 AARLL
+484 AAKL
-489 EETQQR
+489 
-495 KQEAAER
+495 
-502 MERRRQ
+502 RQ
-508 EEKERLLREEKAEKD
+508 EEKERRARERAA
-523 RIRQEKKAE
+523 AE
-532 AERRRQEEE
+532 AQRRQERQEE
-541 ARRAE
+541 KRRAE
-546 ELRQQ
+546 EEQAQQDAAASAPYQAALRLFDQQLPVRRQLRQQ
-551 QEAAERA
+551 Q
-558 QQEQMAR
+558 QEDR
-565 DMAALRPYLDEV
+565 R
-577 GVFTENRESRLRL
+577 
-590 RAEEERRRA
+590 RAEEERRAAIQQR
-599 EDARQREEA
+599 RQRTQSGI
-608 RRRRREQKQ
+608 R
-617 LGNI
+617 

>member
-106 QDVVRHLASHA
+106 QDVVRHLSSHA
-117 ALVEDYNKEDG
+117 ALVEDYNEEDG

-162 TKIRHDALFGAMNDE
+162 TKIRHDALFGAMGDQ

-200 LHIRSTESML
+200 LHIRNTESML

-224 RLYRV
+224 RLYRL

-234 NSPFAQQLAQFDR
+234 SSPFAQQLAQFDR

-388 RKKAEQERIK
+388 RKKEEQARIK
-398 AEKAAEKERLRQQRE
+398 AEKAAEKARIK
-413 AERERIR
+413 AE
-420 QEKAAEEA
+420 
-428 RLQQEKME
+428 
-436 REIEDRRRSG
+436 
-446 LLKKEL
+446 KE
-452 RRFNEELADRL
+452 
-463 SQREAAA
+463 A
-470 EAAKAVKQQEDFAD
+470 EAARRRAEKEAEEQR
-484 AARLL
+484 RLY
-489 EETQQR
+489 
-495 KQEAAER
+495 ER
-502 MERRRQ
+502 MERETEDHRRKQALSAELEYFREHLPERLAQRAEAEAELRQRAQREDYADAVQLLDEAAQREQEERERAAKLRQ
-508 EEKERLLREEKAEKD
+508 EEKERRARERAA
-523 RIRQEKKAE
+523 AE
-532 AERRRQEEE
+532 AQRRQERQEE
-541 ARRAE
+541 KRRAE
-546 ELRQQ
+546 EEQAQQDAAASAPYQAALRLFDQQLPVRRQLRQQ
-551 QEAAERA
+551 Q
-558 QQEQMAR
+558 QEDR
-565 DMAALRPYLDEV
+565 R
-577 GVFTENRESRLRL
+577 
-590 RAEEERRRA
+590 RAEEERRAAIQQR
-599 EDARQREEA
+599 RQRTQSGI
-608 RRRRREQKQ
+608 R
-617 LGNI
+617 

>member
-106 QDVVRHLASHA
+106 QDVVRHLSSHA
-117 ALVEDYNKEDG
+117 ALVEDYNEENG

-162 TKIRHDALFGAMNDE
+162 TKIRHDALFGAMGDQ

-215 NRDIFNRIS
+215 NRDIFDRIS
-224 RLYRV
+224 RLYRL

-234 NSPFAQQLAQFDR
+234 SSPFAQQLAQFDR

-388 RKKAEQERIK
+388 RKKEEQARIK
-398 AEKAAEKERLRQQRE
+398 AEKAAEKARIKAEKE
-413 AERERIR
+413 AEAARRR
-420 QEKAAEEA
+420 AEKEAEEQR
-428 RLQQEKME
+428 RLYERME
-436 REIEDRRRSG
+436 RETEDRRRKQALSAE
-446 LLKKEL
+446 LEYFREHLPERLAQRAEAEAEL
-452 RRFNEELADRL
+452 RQRA
-463 SQREAAA
+463 QREDYADAVQLLD
-470 EAAKAVKQQEDFAD
+470 EAAQREQEERER
-484 AARLL
+484 AAKL
-489 EETQQR
+489 
-495 KQEAAER
+495 
-502 MERRRQ
+502 RQ
-508 EEKERLLREEKAEKD
+508 EEKERRARERAA
-523 RIRQEKKAE
+523 AE
-532 AERRRQEEE
+532 AQRRQERQEE
-541 ARRAE
+541 KRRAE
-546 ELRQQ
+546 EEQAQQDAAASAPYQAALRLFDQQLPVRRQLRQQ
-551 QEAAERA
+551 Q
-558 QQEQMAR
+558 QEDR
-565 DMAALRPYLDEV
+565 R
-577 GVFTENRESRLRL
+577 
-590 RAEEERRRA
+590 RAEEERRAAIQQR
-599 EDARQREEA
+599 RQRTQSGI
-608 RRRRREQKQ
+608 R
-617 LGNI
+617 

>member
-106 QDVVRHLASHA
+106 QDVVRHLSSHA
-117 ALVEDYNKEDG
+117 ALVEDYNEEDG

-162 TKIRHDALFGAMNDE
+162 TKIRHDALFGAMGDQ

-224 RLYRV
+224 RLYRL

-316 EDEESRRLPVLRK
+316 EDEESRRLPMLRK

-352 LPDVEVRKIL
+352 LPDVEIRKVL

-388 RKKAEQERIK
+388 RKKEEQARIK
-398 AEKAAEKERLRQQRE
+398 AEKAAEKARIKAEKE
-413 AERERIR
+413 AEAARRR
-420 QEKAAEEA
+420 AEKEAEEQR
-428 RLQQEKME
+428 RLYERME
-436 REIEDRRRSG
+436 RETEDRRRKQALSAE
-446 LLKKEL
+446 LEYFREHLPERLAQRAEAEAEL
-452 RRFNEELADRL
+452 RQRA
-463 SQREAAA
+463 QREDYADAVQLLD
-470 EAAKAVKQQEDFAD
+470 EAAQREQEERER
-484 AARLL
+484 AAKL
-489 EETQQR
+489 
-495 KQEAAER
+495 
-502 MERRRQ
+502 RQ
-508 EEKERLLREEKAEKD
+508 EEKERRARERAA
-523 RIRQEKKAE
+523 AE
-532 AERRRQEEE
+532 AQRRQERQEE
-541 ARRAE
+541 KRRAE
-546 ELRQQ
+546 EEQAQQDAAASAPYQAALRLFDQQLPVRRQLRQQ
-551 QEAAERA
+551 Q
-558 QQEQMAR
+558 QEDR
-565 DMAALRPYLDEV
+565 R
-577 GVFTENRESRLRL
+577 
-590 RAEEERRRA
+590 RAEEERRAAIQQR
-599 EDARQREEA
+599 RQRTQSGI
-608 RRRRREQKQ
+608 R
-617 LGNI
+617 

>member
-106 QDVVRHLASHA
+106 QDVVRHLSSHA
-117 ALVEDYNKEDG
+117 ALVEDYNEEDG

-162 TKIRHDALFGAMNDE
+162 TKIRHDALFGAMGDQ

-215 NRDIFNRIS
+215 NRDIFDRIS
-224 RLYRV
+224 RLYRL

-234 NSPFAQQLAQFDR
+234 SSPFAQQLAQFDR

-311 LKGYL
+311 LKGHL

-388 RKKAEQERIK
+388 RKKEEQARIK
-398 AEKAAEKERLRQQRE
+398 AEKAAEKARIKAEKE
-413 AERERIR
+413 AEAARRR
-420 QEKAAEEA
+420 AEKEAEEQR
-428 RLQQEKME
+428 RLYERME
-436 REIEDRRRSG
+436 RETEDRRRKQALSAE
-446 LLKKEL
+446 LEYFREHLPERLAQRAEAEAEL
-452 RRFNEELADRL
+452 RQRA
-463 SQREAAA
+463 QREDYADAVQLLD
-470 EAAKAVKQQEDFAD
+470 EAAQREQEERER
-484 AARLL
+484 AAKL
-489 EETQQR
+489 
-495 KQEAAER
+495 
-502 MERRRQ
+502 RQ
-508 EEKERLLREEKAEKD
+508 EEKERRARERAA
-523 RIRQEKKAE
+523 AE
-532 AERRRQEEE
+532 AQRRQERQEE
-541 ARRAE
+541 KRRAE
-546 ELRQQ
+546 EEQAQQDAAASAPYQAALRLFDQQLPVRRQLRQQ
-551 QEAAERA
+551 Q
-558 QQEQMAR
+558 QEDR
-565 DMAALRPYLDEV
+565 R
-577 GVFTENRESRLRL
+577 
-590 RAEEERRRA
+590 RAEEERRAAIQQR
-599 EDARQREEA
+599 RQRTQSGI
-608 RRRRREQKQ
+608 R
-617 LGNI
+617 

>member
-1 MAAPRKKTEHGGPA
+1 MAASKEKVNKKDL
-15 SLVDPVYRK
+15 LVDPVYRK

-39 RFFMESIANADNQIQ
+39 QFFMESIANADNQIQ

-106 QDVVRHLASHA
+106 QDVVRHLSSHA
-117 ALVEDYNKEDG
+117 ALVEDYNEEDG

-162 TKIRHDALFGAMNDE
+162 TKIRHDALFGAMGDQ

-224 RLYRV
+224 RLYRL

-234 NSPFAQQLAQFDR
+234 SSPFAQQLAQFDR

-316 EDEESRRLPVLRK
+316 EDEESRRLPMLRK

-388 RKKAEQERIK
+388 RKKEEQARIK
-398 AEKAAEKERLRQQRE
+398 AEKAAEKARIKAEKE
-413 AERERIR
+413 AEAARRR
-420 QEKAAEEA
+420 AEKEAEEQR
-428 RLQQEKME
+428 RLYERME
-436 REIEDRRRSG
+436 RETEDRRRKQALSAE
-446 LLKKEL
+446 LEYFREHLPERLAQRAEAEAEL
-452 RRFNEELADRL
+452 RQRA
-463 SQREAAA
+463 QREDYADAVQLLD
-470 EAAKAVKQQEDFAD
+470 EAAQREQEERER
-484 AARLL
+484 AAKL
-489 EETQQR
+489 
-495 KQEAAER
+495 
-502 MERRRQ
+502 RQ
-508 EEKERLLREEKAEKD
+508 EEKERRARERAA
-523 RIRQEKKAE
+523 AE
-532 AERRRQEEE
+532 AQRRQERQEE
-541 ARRAE
+541 KRRAE
-546 ELRQQ
+546 EEQAQQDAAASAPYQAALRLFDQQLPVRRQLRQQ
-551 QEAAERA
+551 Q
-558 QQEQMAR
+558 QEDR
-565 DMAALRPYLDEV
+565 R
-577 GVFTENRESRLRL
+577 
-590 RAEEERRRA
+590 RAEEERRAAIQQR
-599 EDARQREEA
+599 RQRTQSGI
-608 RRRRREQKQ
+608 R
-617 LGNI
+617 

>member
-106 QDVVRHLASHA
+106 QDVVRHLSSHA
-117 ALVEDYNKEDG
+117 ALVEDYNEEDG

-162 TKIRHDALFGAMNDE
+162 TKIRHDALFGAMGDQ

-224 RLYRV
+224 RLYRL

-316 EDEESRRLPVLRK
+316 EDEESRRLPMLRK

-388 RKKAEQERIK
+388 RKKEEQARIK
-398 AEKAAEKERLRQQRE
+398 AEKAAEKARIKAEKE
-413 AERERIR
+413 AEAARRR
-420 QEKAAEEA
+420 AEKEAEEQR
-428 RLQQEKME
+428 RLYERME
-436 REIEDRRRSG
+436 RETEDRRRKQALSAE
-446 LLKKEL
+446 LEYFREHLPERLAQRAEAEAEL
-452 RRFNEELADRL
+452 RQRA
-463 SQREAAA
+463 QREDYADAVQLLD
-470 EAAKAVKQQEDFAD
+470 EAAQREQEERER
-484 AARLL
+484 AAKL
-489 EETQQR
+489 
-495 KQEAAER
+495 
-502 MERRRQ
+502 RQ
-508 EEKERLLREEKAEKD
+508 EEKERRARERAA
-523 RIRQEKKAE
+523 AE
-532 AERRRQEEE
+532 AQRRQERQEE
-541 ARRAE
+541 KRRAE
-546 ELRQQ
+546 EEQAQQDAAASAPYQAALRLFDQQLPVRRQLRQQ
-551 QEAAERA
+551 Q
-558 QQEQMAR
+558 QEDR
-565 DMAALRPYLDEV
+565 R
-577 GVFTENRESRLRL
+577 
-590 RAEEERRRA
+590 RAEEERRAAIQQR
-599 EDARQREEA
+599 RQRTQSGI
-608 RRRRREQKQ
+608 R
-617 LGNI
+617 

>member
-106 QDVVRHLASHA
+106 QDVVRHLSSHA
-117 ALVEDYNKEDG
+117 ALVEDYNEEDG

-162 TKIRHDALFGAMNDE
+162 TKIRHDALFGAMGDQ

-224 RLYRV
+224 RLYRL

-234 NSPFAQQLAQFDR
+234 SSPFAQQLAQFDR

-388 RKKAEQERIK
+388 RKKEEQARIK
-398 AEKAAEKERLRQQRE
+398 AEKAVEKARIKAEKEAEAARRRAEKE
-413 AERERIR
+413 AEEQRRLYER
-420 QEKAAEEA
+420 
-428 RLQQEKME
+428 ME
-436 REIEDRRRSG
+436 RETEDRRRKQALSAE
-446 LLKKEL
+446 LEYFREHLPERLAQRAEVEAEL
-452 RRFNEELADRL
+452 RQRA
-463 SQREAAA
+463 QREDYADAVQLLD
-470 EAAKAVKQQEDFAD
+470 EAAQREQEERER
-484 AARLL
+484 AAKL
-489 EETQQR
+489 
-495 KQEAAER
+495 
-502 MERRRQ
+502 RQ
-508 EEKERLLREEKAEKD
+508 EEKERRARERAA
-523 RIRQEKKAE
+523 AE
-532 AERRRQEEE
+532 AQRRQERQEE
-541 ARRAE
+541 KRRAE
-546 ELRQQ
+546 EEQAQQDAAASAPYQAALRLFDQQLPVRRQLRQQ
-551 QEAAERA
+551 Q
-558 QQEQMAR
+558 QEDR
-565 DMAALRPYLDEV
+565 R
-577 GVFTENRESRLRL
+577 
-590 RAEEERRRA
+590 RAEEERRAAIQQR
-599 EDARQREEA
+599 RQRTQSGI
-608 RRRRREQKQ
+608 R
-617 LGNI
+617 

>member
-39 RFFMESIANADNQIQ
+39 QFFMESIANADNQIQ

-106 QDVVRHLASHA
+106 QDVVRHLSSHA
-117 ALVEDYNKEDG
+117 ALVEDYNEEDG

-162 TKIRHDALFGAMNDE
+162 TKIRHDALFGAMGDQ

-224 RLYRV
+224 RLYRL

-234 NSPFAQQLAQFDR
+234 SSPFAQQLAQFDR

-316 EDEESRRLPVLRK
+316 EDEESRRLPMLRK

-388 RKKAEQERIK
+388 RKKEEQARIK
-398 AEKAAEKERLRQQRE
+398 AEKAAEKARIKAEKE
-413 AERERIR
+413 AEAARRR
-420 QEKAAEEA
+420 AEKEAEESR
-428 RLQQEKME
+428 RLYERME
-436 REIEDRRRSG
+436 RETEDRRRKQALSAE
-446 LLKKEL
+446 LEYFREHLPERLAQRAEVEAEL
-452 RRFNEELADRL
+452 RQRA
-463 SQREAAA
+463 QREDYADAVQLLD
-470 EAAKAVKQQEDFAD
+470 EAAQREQEERER
-484 AARLL
+484 AAKL
-489 EETQQR
+489 
-495 KQEAAER
+495 
-502 MERRRQ
+502 RQ
-508 EEKERLLREEKAEKD
+508 EEKERHARERAA
-523 RIRQEKKAE
+523 AE
-532 AERRRQEEE
+532 AQRRQERQEE
-541 ARRAE
+541 KRRAE
-546 ELRQQ
+546 EEQAQQDAAASAPYQAALRLFDQQLPVRRQLRQQ
-551 QEAAERA
+551 Q
-558 QQEQMAR
+558 QEDR
-565 DMAALRPYLDEV
+565 R
-577 GVFTENRESRLRL
+577 
-590 RAEEERRRA
+590 RAEEERRAAIQQR
-599 EDARQREEA
+599 RQRTQSGI
-608 RRRRREQKQ
+608 R
-617 LGNI
+617 

>member
-39 RFFMESIANADNQIQ
+39 QFFMESIANADNQIQ

-106 QDVVRHLASHA
+106 QDVVRHLSSHA
-117 ALVEDYNKEDG
+117 ALVEDYNEEDG

-162 TKIRHDALFGAMNDE
+162 TKIRHDALFGAMGDQ

-224 RLYRV
+224 RLYRL

-234 NSPFAQQLAQFDR
+234 SSPFAQQLAQFDR

-388 RKKAEQERIK
+388 RKKEEQARIK
-398 AEKAAEKERLRQQRE
+398 AEKAAEKARIKAEKE
-413 AERERIR
+413 AEAARRR
-420 QEKAAEEA
+420 AEKEAEEQR
-428 RLQQEKME
+428 RLYERME
-436 REIEDRRRSG
+436 RETEDRRRKQALSAE
-446 LLKKEL
+446 LEYFREHLPERLAQRAEAEAEL
-452 RRFNEELADRL
+452 RQRA
-463 SQREAAA
+463 QREDYADAVQLLD
-470 EAAKAVKQQEDFAD
+470 EAAQREQEERER
-484 AARLL
+484 AAKL
-489 EETQQR
+489 
-495 KQEAAER
+495 
-502 MERRRQ
+502 RQ
-508 EEKERLLREEKAEKD
+508 EEKERRARERAA
-523 RIRQEKKAE
+523 AE
-532 AERRRQEEE
+532 AQRRQERQEE
-541 ARRAE
+541 KRRAE
-546 ELRQQ
+546 EEQAQQDAAASAPYQAALRLFDQQLPVRRQLRQQ
-551 QEAAERA
+551 Q
-558 QQEQMAR
+558 QEDR
-565 DMAALRPYLDEV
+565 R
-577 GVFTENRESRLRL
+577 
-590 RAEEERRRA
+590 RAEEERRAAIQQR
-599 EDARQREEA
+599 RQRTQSGI
-608 RRRRREQKQ
+608 R
-617 LGNI
+617 

>member
-1 MAAPRKKTEHGGPA
+1 MAASKEKVNKKDL
-15 SLVDPVYRK
+15 LVDPVYRK

-39 RFFMESIANADNQIQ
+39 QFFMESIANADNQIQ

-106 QDVVRHLASHA
+106 QDVVRHLSSHA
-117 ALVEDYNKEDG
+117 ALVEDYNEEEG

-162 TKIRHDALFGAMNDE
+162 TKIRHDALFGAMGDQ

-224 RLYRV
+224 RLYRL

-316 EDEESRRLPVLRK
+316 EDEESRRLPMLRK

-388 RKKAEQERIK
+388 RKREEQARIK
-398 AEKAAEKERLRQQRE
+398 AEKAAEKARIKAEKE
-413 AERERIR
+413 AEAARRR
-420 QEKAAEEA
+420 AEKEAEESR
-428 RLQQEKME
+428 RLYERME
-436 REIEDRRRSG
+436 RETEDRRRKQALSAE
-446 LLKKEL
+446 LEYFREHLPERLAQRAEAEAEL
-452 RRFNEELADRL
+452 RQRA
-463 SQREAAA
+463 QREDYADAVQLLD
-470 EAAKAVKQQEDFAD
+470 EAAQREQEERER
-484 AARLL
+484 AAKL
-489 EETQQR
+489 
-495 KQEAAER
+495 
-502 MERRRQ
+502 RQ
-508 EEKERLLREEKAEKD
+508 EEKERRARERAA
-523 RIRQEKKAE
+523 AE
-532 AERRRQEEE
+532 AQRRQERQEE
-541 ARRAE
+541 KRRAE
-546 ELRQQ
+546 EEQAQQDAAASAPYQAALRLFDQQLPVRRQLRQQ
-551 QEAAERA
+551 Q
-558 QQEQMAR
+558 QEDR
-565 DMAALRPYLDEV
+565 R
-577 GVFTENRESRLRL
+577 
-590 RAEEERRRA
+590 RAEEERRAAIQQR
-599 EDARQREEA
+599 RQRTQSGI
-608 RRRRREQKQ
+608 R
-617 LGNI
+617 

>member
-106 QDVVRHLASHA
+106 QDVVRHLSSHA
-117 ALVEDYNKEDG
+117 ALVEDYNEEDG

-162 TKIRHDALFGAMNDE
+162 TKIRHDALFGAMGDQ

-224 RLYRV
+224 RLYRL

-234 NSPFAQQLAQFDR
+234 SSPFAQQLAQFDR

-316 EDEESRRLPVLRK
+316 EDKESRRLPVLRK

-388 RKKAEQERIK
+388 RKKEEQARIK
-398 AEKAAEKERLRQQRE
+398 AEKAAEKARIKAEKE
-413 AERERIR
+413 AEAARRR
-420 QEKAAEEA
+420 AEKEAEESR
-428 RLQQEKME
+428 RLYERME
-436 REIEDRRRSG
+436 RETEDRRRKQALSAE
-446 LLKKEL
+446 LEYFREHLPERLAQRAEAEAEL
-452 RRFNEELADRL
+452 RQRA
-463 SQREAAA
+463 QREDYADAVQLLD
-470 EAAKAVKQQEDFAD
+470 EAAQREQEERER
-484 AARLL
+484 AAKL
-489 EETQQR
+489 
-495 KQEAAER
+495 
-502 MERRRQ
+502 RQ
-508 EEKERLLREEKAEKD
+508 EEKERRARERAV
-523 RIRQEKKAE
+523 AE
-532 AERRRQEEE
+532 AQRRQERQEE
-541 ARRAE
+541 KRRAE
-546 ELRQQ
+546 EEQAQQDAAASAPYQAALRLFDQQLPVRRQLRQQ
-551 QEAAERA
+551 Q
-558 QQEQMAR
+558 QEDR
-565 DMAALRPYLDEV
+565 R
-577 GVFTENRESRLRL
+577 
-590 RAEEERRRA
+590 RAEEERRAAIQQR
-599 EDARQREEA
+599 RQRTQSGI
-608 RRRRREQKQ
+608 R
-617 LGNI
+617 

>member
-1 MAAPRKKTEHGGPA
+1 MAASKEKVNKKDL
-15 SLVDPVYRK
+15 LVDPVYRK

-106 QDVVRHLASHA
+106 QDVVRHLSSHA
-117 ALVEDYNKEDG
+117 ALVEDYNEEDG

-162 TKIRHDALFGAMNDE
+162 TKIRHDALFGAMGDQ

-224 RLYRV
+224 RLYRL

-234 NSPFAQQLAQFDR
+234 SSPFAQQLAQFDR

-388 RKKAEQERIK
+388 RKKEEQARIK
-398 AEKAAEKERLRQQRE
+398 AEKAAEKARIKAEKE
-413 AERERIR
+413 AEAARRR
-420 QEKAAEEA
+420 AEKEAEEQR
-428 RLQQEKME
+428 RLYERME
-436 REIEDRRRSG
+436 RETEDRRRKQALSAE
-446 LLKKEL
+446 LEYFREHLPERLAQRAEAEAEL
-452 RRFNEELADRL
+452 RQRA
-463 SQREAAA
+463 QREDYADAVQLLD
-470 EAAKAVKQQEDFAD
+470 EAAQREQEERER
-484 AARLL
+484 AAKL
-489 EETQQR
+489 
-495 KQEAAER
+495 
-502 MERRRQ
+502 RQ
-508 EEKERLLREEKAEKD
+508 EEKERRARERAA
-523 RIRQEKKAE
+523 AE
-532 AERRRQEEE
+532 AQRRQERQEE
-541 ARRAE
+541 KRRAE
-546 ELRQQ
+546 EEQAQQDAAASAPYQAALRLFDQQLPVRRQLRQQ
-551 QEAAERA
+551 Q
-558 QQEQMAR
+558 QEDR
-565 DMAALRPYLDEV
+565 R
-577 GVFTENRESRLRL
+577 
-590 RAEEERRRA
+590 RAEEERRAAIQQR
-599 EDARQREEA
+599 RQRTQSDI
-608 RRRRREQKQ
+608 R
-617 LGNI
+617 

>member
-1 MAAPRKKTEHGGPA
+1 MAASKEKVNKKDL
-15 SLVDPVYRK
+15 LVDPVYRK

-106 QDVVRHLASHA
+106 QDVVRHLSSHA
-117 ALVEDYNKEDG
+117 ALVEDYNEEEG

-162 TKIRHDALFGAMNDE
+162 TKIRHDALFGAMGDQ

-224 RLYRV
+224 RLYRL

-388 RKKAEQERIK
+388 RKREEQARIK
-398 AEKAAEKERLRQQRE
+398 AEKAAEKARIKAEKE
-413 AERERIR
+413 AEAARRR
-420 QEKAAEEA
+420 AEKEAEESR
-428 RLQQEKME
+428 RLYERME
-436 REIEDRRRSG
+436 RETEDRRRKQALSAE
-446 LLKKEL
+446 LEYFREHLPERLAQRAEAEAEL
-452 RRFNEELADRL
+452 RQRA
-463 SQREAAA
+463 QREDYADAVQLLD
-470 EAAKAVKQQEDFAD
+470 EAAQREQEERER
-484 AARLL
+484 AAKL
-489 EETQQR
+489 
-495 KQEAAER
+495 
-502 MERRRQ
+502 RQ
-508 EEKERLLREEKAEKD
+508 EEKERRARERAA
-523 RIRQEKKAE
+523 AE
-532 AERRRQEEE
+532 AQRRQERQEE
-541 ARRAE
+541 KRRAE
-546 ELRQQ
+546 EEQAQQDAAASAPYQAALRLFDQQLPVRRQLRQQ
-551 QEAAERA
+551 Q
-558 QQEQMAR
+558 QEDR
-565 DMAALRPYLDEV
+565 R
-577 GVFTENRESRLRL
+577 
-590 RAEEERRRA
+590 RAEEERRAAIQQR
-599 EDARQREEA
+599 RQRTQSGI
-608 RRRRREQKQ
+608 R
-617 LGNI
+617 

>member
-1 MAAPRKKTEHGGPA
+1 MAASKEKVNKKDL
-15 SLVDPVYRK
+15 LVDSVYRK

-106 QDVVRHLASHA
+106 QDVVRHLSSHA
-117 ALVEDYNKEDG
+117 ALVEDYNEEDG

-162 TKIRHDALFGAMNDE
+162 TKIRHDALFGAMGDQ

-224 RLYRV
+224 RLYRL

-234 NSPFAQQLAQFDR
+234 SSPFAQQLAQFDR

-388 RKKAEQERIK
+388 RKKEEQARIK
-398 AEKAAEKERLRQQRE
+398 AEKAAEKARIKAEKE
-413 AERERIR
+413 AEAARRR
-420 QEKAAEEA
+420 AEKEAEEQR
-428 RLQQEKME
+428 RLYERME
-436 REIEDRRRSG
+436 RETEDRRRKQALSAE
-446 LLKKEL
+446 LEYFREHLPERLAQRAEIEAEL
-452 RRFNEELADRL
+452 RQRT
-463 SQREAAA
+463 QREDYADAVQLLD
-470 EAAKAVKQQEDFAD
+470 EAAQREQEERER
-484 AARLL
+484 AAKL
-489 EETQQR
+489 
-495 KQEAAER
+495 
-502 MERRRQ
+502 RQ
-508 EEKERLLREEKAEKD
+508 EEKERRARERAA
-523 RIRQEKKAE
+523 AE
-532 AERRRQEEE
+532 AQRRQERQEE
-541 ARRAE
+541 KRRAE
-546 ELRQQ
+546 EEQAQQDVAASAPYQAALRLFDQQLPVRRQLRQQ
-551 QEAAERA
+551 Q
-558 QQEQMAR
+558 QEDR
-565 DMAALRPYLDEV
+565 R
-577 GVFTENRESRLRL
+577 
-590 RAEEERRRA
+590 RAEEERRAAIQQR
-599 EDARQREEA
+599 RQRTQSGI
-608 RRRRREQKQ
+608 R
-617 LGNI
+617 

>member
-106 QDVVRHLASHA
+106 QDVVRHLSSHA
-117 ALVEDYNKEDG
+117 ALVEDYNEEDG

-162 TKIRHDALFGAMNDE
+162 TKIRHDALFGAMGDQ

-224 RLYRV
+224 RLYRL

-234 NSPFAQQLAQFDR
+234 SSPFAQQLAQFDR

-388 RKKAEQERIK
+388 RKKEEQARIK
-398 AEKAAEKERLRQQRE
+398 AEKAAEKARIKAEKE
-413 AERERIR
+413 AEAARRR
-420 QEKAAEEA
+420 AEKEAEEQR
-428 RLQQEKME
+428 RLYERME
-436 REIEDRRRSG
+436 RETEDRRRKQALSAE
-446 LLKKEL
+446 LEYFREHLPERLAQRAEVEAEL
-452 RRFNEELADRL
+452 RQRA
-463 SQREAAA
+463 QREDYADAVQLLD
-470 EAAKAVKQQEDFAD
+470 EAAQREQEERER
-484 AARLL
+484 AAKL
-489 EETQQR
+489 
-495 KQEAAER
+495 
-502 MERRRQ
+502 RQ
-508 EEKERLLREEKAEKD
+508 EEKERRARERAA
-523 RIRQEKKAE
+523 AE
-532 AERRRQEEE
+532 AQRRQERQEE
-541 ARRAE
+541 KRRAE
-546 ELRQQ
+546 EEQAQQDVAASAPYQAALRLFDQQLPVRRQLRQQ
-551 QEAAERA
+551 Q
-558 QQEQMAR
+558 QEDR
-565 DMAALRPYLDEV
+565 R
-577 GVFTENRESRLRL
+577 
-590 RAEEERRRA
+590 RAEEERRAAIQQR
-599 EDARQREEA
+599 RQRTQSGI
-608 RRRRREQKQ
+608 R
-617 LGNI
+617 

>member
-94 LIVNVAYARRTG
+94 MIVNVAYARRTG
-106 QDVVRHLASHA
+106 QDVVRHLSSHA
-117 ALVEDYNKEDG
+117 ALVEDYNEEDG

-162 TKIRHDALFGAMNDE
+162 TKIRHDALFGAMGDQ

-224 RLYRV
+224 RLYRL

-234 NSPFAQQLAQFDR
+234 SSPFAQQLAQFDR

-388 RKKAEQERIK
+388 RKKEEQARIK
-398 AEKAAEKERLRQQRE
+398 AEKAAEKARIKAEKE
-413 AERERIR
+413 AEAARRR
-420 QEKAAEEA
+420 AEKEAEEQR
-428 RLQQEKME
+428 RLYERME
-436 REIEDRRRSG
+436 RETEDRRRKQALSAE
-446 LLKKEL
+446 LEYFREHLPERLAQRAEAEAEL
-452 RRFNEELADRL
+452 RQRA
-463 SQREAAA
+463 QREDYADAVQLLD
-470 EAAKAVKQQEDFAD
+470 EAAQREQEERER
-484 AARLL
+484 AAKL
-489 EETQQR
+489 
-495 KQEAAER
+495 
-502 MERRRQ
+502 RQ
-508 EEKERLLREEKAEKD
+508 EEKERRARERAA
-523 RIRQEKKAE
+523 AE
-532 AERRRQEEE
+532 AQRRQERQEE
-541 ARRAE
+541 KRRAE
-546 ELRQQ
+546 EEQAQQDAAASAPYQAALRLFDQQLPVRRQLRQQ
-551 QEAAERA
+551 Q
-558 QQEQMAR
+558 QEDR
-565 DMAALRPYLDEV
+565 R
-577 GVFTENRESRLRL
+577 
-590 RAEEERRRA
+590 RAEEERRAAIQQR
-599 EDARQREEA
+599 RQRTQSGI
-608 RRRRREQKQ
+608 R
-617 LGNI
+617 

>member
-1 MAAPRKKTEHGGPA
+1 MAASKEKVNKKDL
-15 SLVDPVYRK
+15 LVDPVYRK

-106 QDVVRHLASHA
+106 QDVVRHLSSHA
-117 ALVEDYNKEDG
+117 ALVEDYNEEDG

-162 TKIRHDALFGAMNDE
+162 TKIRHDALFGAMGDQ

-224 RLYRV
+224 RLYRL

-234 NSPFAQQLAQFDR
+234 SSPFAQQLAQFDR

-388 RKKAEQERIK
+388 RKKEEQARIK
-398 AEKAAEKERLRQQRE
+398 AEKAAEKARIKAEKE
-413 AERERIR
+413 AEAARRR
-420 QEKAAEEA
+420 AEKEAEEQR
-428 RLQQEKME
+428 RLYERME
-436 REIEDRRRSG
+436 RETEDRRRKQALSAE
-446 LLKKEL
+446 LEYFREHLPERLAQRAEVEAEL
-452 RRFNEELADRL
+452 RQRA
-463 SQREAAA
+463 QREDYADAVQLLD
-470 EAAKAVKQQEDFAD
+470 EAAQREQEERER
-484 AARLL
+484 AAKL
-489 EETQQR
+489 
-495 KQEAAER
+495 
-502 MERRRQ
+502 RQ
-508 EEKERLLREEKAEKD
+508 EEKERRARERAA
-523 RIRQEKKAE
+523 AE
-532 AERRRQEEE
+532 AQRRQERQEE
-541 ARRAE
+541 KRRAE
-546 ELRQQ
+546 EEQAQQDAAASAPYQAVLRLFDQQLPVRRQLRQQ
-551 QEAAERA
+551 Q
-558 QQEQMAR
+558 QEDR
-565 DMAALRPYLDEV
+565 R
-577 GVFTENRESRLRL
+577 
-590 RAEEERRRA
+590 RAEEERRAAIQQR
-599 EDARQREEA
+599 RQRTQSGI
-608 RRRRREQKQ
+608 R
-617 LGNI
+617 

>member
-1 MAAPRKKTEHGGPA
+1 MAASKEKVNKKDL
-15 SLVDPVYRK
+15 LVDPVYRK

-106 QDVVRHLASHA
+106 QDVVRHLSSHA
-117 ALVEDYNKEDG
+117 ALVEDYNEEDG

-162 TKIRHDALFGAMNDE
+162 TKIRHDALFGAMGDQ

-224 RLYRV
+224 RLYRL

-234 NSPFAQQLAQFDR
+234 SSPFAQQLAQFDR

-388 RKKAEQERIK
+388 RKKEEQARIK
-398 AEKAAEKERLRQQRE
+398 AEKAAEKARIKAEKE
-413 AERERIR
+413 AEAARRR
-420 QEKAAEEA
+420 AEKEAEENR
-428 RLQQEKME
+428 RLYERME
-436 REIEDRRRSG
+436 RETEDRRRKQALSAE
-446 LLKKEL
+446 LEYFREHLPERLAQRAEAEAEL
-452 RRFNEELADRL
+452 RQRA
-463 SQREAAA
+463 QREDYADAVQLLD
-470 EAAKAVKQQEDFAD
+470 EAAQREQEERER
-484 AARLL
+484 AAKL
-489 EETQQR
+489 
-495 KQEAAER
+495 
-502 MERRRQ
+502 RQ
-508 EEKERLLREEKAEKD
+508 EEKERRARERAA
-523 RIRQEKKAE
+523 AE
-532 AERRRQEEE
+532 AQRRQERQEE
-541 ARRAE
+541 KRRAE
-546 ELRQQ
+546 EEQAQQDAAASAPYQAALRLFDQQLPVRRQLRQQ
-551 QEAAERA
+551 Q
-558 QQEQMAR
+558 QEDR
-565 DMAALRPYLDEV
+565 R
-577 GVFTENRESRLRL
+577 
-590 RAEEERRRA
+590 RAEEERRAAIQQR
-599 EDARQREEA
+599 RQRTQSGI
-608 RRRRREQKQ
+608 R
-617 LGNI
+617 

>member
-106 QDVVRHLASHA
+106 QDVVRHLSSHA
-117 ALVEDYNKEDG
+117 ALVEDYNEEDG

-162 TKIRHDALFGAMNDE
+162 TKIRHDALFGAMGDQ

-200 LHIRSTESML
+200 LHIRNTESML

-224 RLYRV
+224 RLYRL

-234 NSPFAQQLAQFDR
+234 SSPFAQQLAQFDR

-252 HKTNILKRNPDYKA
+252 HKTNILKRNPNYKA

-388 RKKAEQERIK
+388 RKKEEQARIK
-398 AEKAAEKERLRQQRE
+398 AEKAAEKARIKAEKE
-413 AERERIR
+413 AEAARRR
-420 QEKAAEEA
+420 AEKEAEEQR
-428 RLQQEKME
+428 RLYERME
-436 REIEDRRRSG
+436 RETEDRRRKQALSAE
-446 LLKKEL
+446 LEYFREHLPERLAQRAEAEAEL
-452 RRFNEELADRL
+452 RQRA
-463 SQREAAA
+463 QREDYADAVQLLD
-470 EAAKAVKQQEDFAD
+470 EAAQREQEERER
-484 AARLL
+484 AAKL
-489 EETQQR
+489 
-495 KQEAAER
+495 
-502 MERRRQ
+502 RQ
-508 EEKERLLREEKAEKD
+508 EEKERRARERAA
-523 RIRQEKKAE
+523 AE
-532 AERRRQEEE
+532 AQRRQERQEE
-541 ARRAE
+541 KRRAE
-546 ELRQQ
+546 EEQAQKDAAASAPYQAALRLFDQQLPVRRQLRQQ
-551 QEAAERA
+551 Q
-558 QQEQMAR
+558 QEDR
-565 DMAALRPYLDEV
+565 R
-577 GVFTENRESRLRL
+577 
-590 RAEEERRRA
+590 RAEEERRAAIQQR
-599 EDARQREEA
+599 RQRTQSGI
-608 RRRRREQKQ
+608 R
-617 LGNI
+617 